1 MFSFTCCQAPV
12 EDALNFERVS
22 AVAPF
27 ESGQHFY
34 DTTGLGGGIAPR
46 PKHLMVTTFEAISE
60 EASSNPDLSCSN
72 PEIELPQIKGCEQID
87 EPEKRERIRKLRCF
101 LASTGFSGVNT
112 PRSCGVMRFGGSLT
126 YPLHVA
132 VRSNNADVVAL
143 LLWAGADRSKQDSR
157 GLSPLE
163 LAKRLAKRESHHELG
178 MSDGQTPGVSRERT
192 NMGHT
197 LVARTRTPEPVRVT
211 AISEEASGNPDSSP
225 SNSEVELPQV
235 TGCEQ
240 IDESERRERIR
251 KLRCFLAS
259 TGFSGVNTPR
269 SCGVMRFGG
278 SLTYPLHVAV
288 RSNNADVVALLLW
301 AGADRSKQDSRG
313 LSPLELAKR
322 LAKRDSHQ
330 EVLQVLAA

>member
-1 MFSFTCCQAPV
+1 
-12 EDALNFERVS
+12 
-22 AVAPF
+22 
-27 ESGQHFY
+27 
-34 DTTGLGGGIAPR
+34 
-46 PKHLMVTTFEAISE
+46 
-60 EASSNPDLSCSN
+60 
-72 PEIELPQIKGCEQID
+72 
-87 EPEKRERIRKLRCF
+87 
-101 LASTGFSGVNT
+101 
-112 PRSCGVMRFGGSLT
+112 
-126 YPLHVA
+126 
-132 VRSNNADVVAL
+132 VRSNRADIVEL
-143 LLWAGADRSKQDSR
+143 LLWAGADRCKKDSR
-157 GLSPLE
+157 GSSALE

-259 TGFSGVNTPR
+259 TGFSGVNTPK
-269 SCGVMRFGG
+269 SCGGVMRSSG

-288 RSNNADVVALLLW
+288 RLSRADIVALLLW
-301 AGADRSKQDSRG
+301 AGADRFKQDSRG
-313 LSPLELAKR
+313 VSPVELAKS
-322 LAKRDSHQ
+322 LAKPHQ
-330 EVLQVLAA
+330 EVLQVFAA